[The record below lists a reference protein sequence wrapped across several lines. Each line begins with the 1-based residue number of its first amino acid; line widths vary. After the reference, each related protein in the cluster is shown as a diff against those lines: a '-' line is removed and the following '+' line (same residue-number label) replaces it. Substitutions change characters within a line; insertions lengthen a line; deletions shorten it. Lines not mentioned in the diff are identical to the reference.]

1 MRRAPWRR
9 MLLLAGLAFAAYVVW
24 GVWHAGGPPVN
35 VGTTTVSELERGHA
49 EGRRM
54 NARAWSLD
62 YGRIIEAPDGTTA
75 TLYDV
80 RHGEIFRN
88 GKPYVSVRADSVV
101 VNTLSNDFSATG
113 HVVLIENDGKH
124 TRRFRSEHALYNGLP
139 EVLTLPS
146 TVHIESDGM
155 AASFDHAIVNLRT
168 GSMQL
173 GRIDAIG

>member
-1 MRRAPWRR
+1 
-9 MLLLAGLAFAAYVVW
+9 LLVVGLAFFAWVTW
-24 GVWHAGGPPVN
+24 EVWHAGGPVMN
-35 VGTTTVSELERGHA
+35 VGTTAVSELDRGHA
-49 EGRRM
+49 EGQRV

-62 YGRIIEAPDGTTA
+62 YSKIIEAPDGTTA

-101 VNTLSNDFSATG
+101 VNTVSNDFSASG
-113 HVVLIENDGKH
+113 HVVLTENDGKH
-124 TRRFRSEHALYNGLP
+124 SRRFRSERALYNGVP
-139 EVLTLPS
+139 QVLTLP
-146 TVHIESDGM
+146 TAVHIESDGM
-155 AASFDHAIVNLRT
+155 SANFDHAVVNLKT